1 MQNGILTV
9 RALTEQLRKNLEGR
23 FPFVWVRGEVSNL
36 SRPASGHLYFSLKDA
51 EAQLQ
56 CVWFRGQQ
64 GQAGQGQAFDP
75 LTGEVFDSP
84 RPSPLDMLR
93 NGAEMLCAGRI
104 TVYPARGQYQLL
116 VEMAQPAGEGLL
128 AQTFEARKR
137 QLAAAGYFAQAR
149 KRPLPWDP
157 QRVALL
163 TSSTGAAIHDFMR
176 LARNR
181 GSGAQIRLFAVHV
194 QGEEAAPAMV
204 RALETVDRQ
213 GWAEVVVLIRGGGS
227 LEDLW
232 AYNEECLATAVFSS
246 VTPVL
251 AGIGHEVDVTLTDLT
266 ADMRAATPSH
276 AAQLL
281 WPDRNELRQRLDEAL
296 LALQRVAG
304 QWLAHKERAWEYLE
318 QARRT
323 ALGLERLAVRE
334 AGLEMARHRLDAA
347 ARHLLAGHEHAL
359 QKSLLALEACDPLAP
374 LRRGYALVY
383 GAQGRLVRSVTETES
398 GSRID
403 VRLHDGHVAAVVEDR
418 EQLTARG
425 RNRKGGKQ

>member
-64 GQAGQGQAFDP
+64 GQAFDP
-75 LTGEVFDSP
+75 LTGEVFDSS

-181 GSGAQIRLFAVHV
+181 GSGAQIRLFAVPV

-296 LALQRVAG
+296 LSLQRVAG

-318 QARRT
+318 RARRT

-347 ARHLLAGHEHAL
+347 VRHLLAGHEHAL

-383 GAQGRLVRSVTETES
+383 GAHGRLVRSVTETES